1 MRKST
6 ILFVCAGLALLMLG
20 AAMALVLHFNAT
32 AHAAA
37 AAKPAVT
44 NQPAFMTA
52 DASAVN
58 ATNDDVPAVI
68 KFVNH
73 PTITPPFMVNDLSG
87 NAISTAGFPG
97 KVVLLSFWATW
108 CPPCREEIPELI
120 QLASRYKDRVQIIGI
135 SLDDDNGPDDVKKV
149 EAFAAKMGM
158 NYPIAMA
165 TKDLVREYGG
175 VPALPTTF
183 VLNKDA
189 QVVQK
194 HVGLISEDVYDTE
207 IRSLL
212 GMPVSAKVETFEDT
226 GQVFLKNAALATEVP
241 GVDMSGLSED
251 QKKEALKRMNSES
264 CTCGCDLTIA
274 QCRINDESCDVS
286 KDLAAQIVKEVA
298 GKAHNPDEVI
308 HH

>member
-6 ILFVCAGLALLMLG
+6 ILFACAGVAVLG
-20 AAMALVLHFNAT
+20 IAVGIAFTWHATAT
-32 AHAAA
+32 AHAASRATSVANA
-37 AAKPAVT
+37 AASK
-44 NQPAFMTA
+44 
-52 DASAVN
+52 ASAVN
-58 ATNDDVPAVI
+58 ALDDDTPRVI
-68 KFVNH
+68 RFVNH
-73 PTITPPFMVNDLSG
+73 PITTPPFMINDLSG
-87 NAISTAGFPG
+87 NPVSTANFAG
-97 KVVLLSFWATW
+97 KVVILSFWATW

-120 QLASRYKDRVQIIGI
+120 QLATRYKDRLEVIGI
-135 SLDDDNGPDDVKKV
+135 SMDDDNGPDDVKKV
-149 EAFAAKMGM
+149 QAFAAKMGM
-158 NYPIAMA
+158 NYPVAMA
-165 TKDLVREYGG
+165 TKELVKEYGG

-183 VLNKDA
+183 VLNRDS

-194 HVGLISEDVYDTE
+194 HVGLISQEVYDTE

-212 GMPVSAKVETFEDT
+212 GMPVSAKVETFDDT
-226 GQVFLKNAALATEVP
+226 GQVFLKNAALATELP
-241 GVDMSGLSED
+241 GVDMSGLTDD

-286 KDLAAQIVKEVA
+286 KELAAQIVKEVA